1 MTTQLSIFGA
11 DVTIDNLNRISAGVS
26 GAGMVRPMRAATLL
40 VTRDAK
46 KLAPVDTGQLRAN
59 IAPEIKAFGGEIE
72 GVVGSS
78 VKYAPAMELGTP
90 PHLVPLSELDVWAR
104 RHHISAIVV
113 QRSIARKGTA
123 PRQFLQGAFNKN
135 VDAINKIFEDYVQ
148 ELAQ

>member
-1 MTTQLSIFGA
+1 MTKTITLEGA
-11 DVTIDNLNRISAGVS
+11 DVVAKNLNSISAGVS
-26 GAGMVRPMRAATLL
+26 GAGLVLPMRMATLL

-90 PHLVPLSELDVWAR
+90 PHLVPLSELEVWAR
-104 RHHISAIVV
+104 RHHTSAIVV

-123 PRQFLQGAFNKN
+123 PRQFLQGAFDKN

-148 ELAQ
+148 ELTQ